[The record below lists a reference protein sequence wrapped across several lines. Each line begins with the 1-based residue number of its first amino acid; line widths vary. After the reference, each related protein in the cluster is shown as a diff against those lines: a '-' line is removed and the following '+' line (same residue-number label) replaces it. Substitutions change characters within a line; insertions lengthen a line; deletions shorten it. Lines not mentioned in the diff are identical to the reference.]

1 LPPDS
6 LRGPSAPIDTKTC
19 CARLYASD
27 WARLLLGDVF
37 HPGGLALTER
47 LGEALGLQ
55 PGCRVLDL
63 ASGPGTSALHL
74 ARTFGC
80 DITGVDFSAASVAH
94 ATGTAN
100 REGLADR
107 VRFLQGDAEALSML
121 ADGAFDA
128 VICECAYCTFP
139 DKAAAVRE
147 VARVLRAGGGFAL
160 SDVTRTGVLAP
171 ELDSFLAVLACIGD
185 ALPVDGYVQSC
196 EAAGLQVVQV
206 EPHDEA
212 LADLVHVIR
221 GRLVSAELL
230 AKLGQLDL
238 PGVDFA
244 AAKRLAELAAD
255 AIRAGSLGYSLIV
268 ASKPSA

>member
-1 LPPDS
+1 M
-6 LRGPSAPIDTKTC
+6 DTKTC
-19 CARLYASD
+19 CAQLYASD
-27 WARLLLGDVF
+27 WARLLLGDVL

-47 LGEALGLQ
+47 LGVLLRLR

-63 ASGPGTSALHL
+63 ASGRGTSALHL

-80 DITGVDFSAASVAH
+80 DATGVDFSVTSVAH
-94 ATGTAN
+94 ATGSAN

-107 VRFLQGDAEALSML
+107 VRFLQGDAEALSTL

-139 DKAAAVRE
+139 DKGAAVRE
-147 VARVLRAGGGFAL
+147 IARVLRSGGSFAL
-160 SDVTRTGVLAP
+160 SDVTRRGPLPP
-171 ELDSFLAVLACIGD
+171 ELDNFLAVLACIGD
-185 ALPVDGYVQSC
+185 ALPVDGYIQSC
-196 EAAGLQVVQV
+196 EAAGLGVVQV
-206 EPHDEA
+206 EQHDEA

-221 GRLVSAELL
+221 GRLVSADLL

-244 AAKRLAELAAD
+244 AAKRLALLAAD

-268 ASKPSA
+268 ATKPYAWSQA